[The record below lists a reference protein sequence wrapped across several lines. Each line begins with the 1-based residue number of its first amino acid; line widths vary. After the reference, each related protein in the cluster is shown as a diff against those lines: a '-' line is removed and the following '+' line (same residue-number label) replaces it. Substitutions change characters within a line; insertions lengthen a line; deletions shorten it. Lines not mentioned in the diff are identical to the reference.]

1 MVFLRNRRHRAA
13 VALAAGAA
21 VALKKT
27 REEKAVLLQP
37 ELWPCAVAKRRYENW
52 KKKQKQKQRQ
62 QQKKDA
68 AAHRCLL
75 NNVLVELQAKTAL
88 LDKRNKY
95 LRFAYLRSHLDYLR
109 RQRLPKQKEEPE
121 EDEQPVVVVIEC
133 NESFEGNESFECN
146 ESVECNESFETV
158 LVDCQPSMATEV
170 FAKLG
175 NVVSVQVMA
184 PETENDSP
192 STVSSTK
199 KYEETLLYSTEKR
212 LSGKKWRRVQRRR
225 LMNAADW
232 RMSRRVRVD
241 RALDAKQRRDAWK
254 RKRRMDRSERRQ
266 PATTDAEWRR
276 RYNEYNAKRPQDSGM
291 YAYIVACVFQELAF
305 SNR

>member
-1 MVFLRNRRHRAA
+1 MVFLRICRHRAA
-13 VALAAGAA
+13 AALGAA
-21 VALKKT
+21 AAAALTKT
-27 REEKAVLLQP
+27 REEKAVAQG
-37 ELWPCAVAKRRYENW
+37 RRYENW
-52 KKKQKQKQRQ
+52 KKKQKQKQKKQ
-62 QQKKDA
+62 KQKQKKQQKKDA
-68 AAHRCLL
+68 AAHRCLF
-75 NNVLVELQAKTAL
+75 NNVLVELRAN
-88 LDKRNKY
+88 KRYKY
-95 LRFAYLRSHLDYLR
+95 LRFADLRLHLDYLR
-109 RQRLPKQKEEPE
+109 RLRLPKRKKELE

-133 NESFEGNESFECN
+133 NESLECNESFECN
-146 ESVECNESFETV
+146 DSVDVECNESVEYKESFETV
-158 LVDCQPSMATEV
+158 LVDCQLTTAKEV

-212 LSGKKWRRVQRRR
+212 LSGKKWRRVERRR

-232 RMSRRVRVD
+232 CMSRRVRVD
-241 RALDAKQRRDAWK
+241 RAFDAKQRRDAWK

-291 YAYIVACVFQELAF
+291 YAYIVACVFQALSF
-305 SNR
+305 SN

>member
-95 LRFAYLRSHLDYLR
+95 LRFAYLRFHLDYLR
-109 RQRLPKQKEEPE
+109 RQRLPKQKEEPA

-146 ESVECNESFETV
+146 DSVEVEYNESVEYTESFETV

-184 PETENDSP
+184 PETEDDRP

-199 KYEETLLYSTEKR
+199 KYEETLLYSAEKR
-212 LSGKKWRRVQRRR
+212 LSGKRWRKVERRR

-232 RMSRRVRVD
+232 RMSRRVNVD
-241 RALDAKQRRDAWK
+241 RALDTKQQRDAWK
-254 RKRRMDRSERRQ
+254 RKRRMDRLERRQ
-266 PATTDAEWRR
+266 PAKTDAEWKRCTDK
-276 RYNEYNAKRPQDSGM
+276 YNANKSQDSGM
-291 YAYIVACVFQELAF
+291 HA
-305 SNR
+305 